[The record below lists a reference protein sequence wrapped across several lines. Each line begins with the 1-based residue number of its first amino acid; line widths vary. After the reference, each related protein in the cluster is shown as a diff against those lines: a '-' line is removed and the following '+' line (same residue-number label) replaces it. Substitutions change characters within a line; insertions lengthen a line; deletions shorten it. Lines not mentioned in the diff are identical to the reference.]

1 MLSSQALLIF
11 GAAAAVIFI
20 TVLSVE
26 SVRRPGYRVAYHTG
40 SELELGRGGWIQ
52 RLNFLLV
59 ATGFGAIAVGV
70 HATLRAGSA
79 AALIGISA
87 VGLALAAVF
96 APDPVRGFPPGASSR
111 TLRPPTVHAK
121 LHEVS
126 GPLMALALFGACL
139 TLAPRLEGG
148 WVVYTWGTAATGLV
162 TTAWLTAAYRRDAPY
177 TGLVQRALIGTYWLW
192 IALLGLHLATM

>member
-1 MLSSQALLIF
+1 MSNRALLVF
-11 GAAAAVIFI
+11 GAATAVVFV

-26 SVRRPGYRVAYHTG
+26 GVRRPGYRVAYHTG

-52 RLNFLLV
+52 RLNFLVV
-59 ATGFGAIAVGV
+59 ATGFGAIAIGV
-70 HATLRAGSA
+70 HGTLGAGRA
-79 AALIGISA
+79 AALIGVSA
-87 VGLALAAVF
+87 VGLALAAAF

-111 TLRPPTVHAK
+111 TLRPTTVHAR

-139 TLAPRLEGG
+139 ALAPRLEAG
-148 WVVYTWGTAATGLV
+148 WAVYTWATAAVGLV
-162 TTAWLTAAYRRDAPY
+162 TTAWLTTAYRRDAPY

-192 IALLGLHLATM
+192 IALLGLHLATT